1 MIHEAESCTI
11 VYYRRE
17 DGGRRE
23 DRTAAAIPKTHSPP
37 SALLSRPA
45 APSVPLC
52 CHECRGL
59 ARAFNVSTESEP
71 MTGRNRDAETMLPF
85 SHLNESPLPPPPLS
99 LPLSLPRHYRAD
111 PDQHSLPPAR
121 FSPLSLPRPF
131 SVFFDY
137 CYFRPSVT
145 SGIDN
150 GYH

>member
-85 SHLNESPLPPPPLS
+85 SHLNESPLPPPPVSLS
-99 LPLSLPRHYRAD
+99 YPAPLVPAPTLPSR
-111 PDQHSLPPAR
+111 
-121 FSPLSLPRPF
+121 PRPALASARAILASLASSSFLRLLRLLLF
-131 SVFFDY
+131 SAVGDV
-137 CYFRPSVT
+137 R
-145 SGIDN
+145 N
-150 GYH
+150 R

>member
-37 SALLSRPA
+37 SALVSHPV
-45 APSVPLC
+45 VPLC

-85 SHLNESPLPPPPLS
+85 SHLDESPPCPPPLS
-99 LPLSLPRHYRAD
+99 YPLAPAPTLPSRPRALC
-111 PDQHSLPPAR
+111 SLPPAR